1 VSGGENMD
9 YVKKKNV
16 KSEEEK
22 VLEEYD
28 KQAKMAI
35 ESLLKIKPTDR
46 LDAAGHIAS
55 MISPLQDAV
64 TGWRKHFGNP
74 AFMKLLNEKTLNT
87 IFNEIRNVAV
97 KIVEADKVIY
107 REVNI
112 IDKKDLDTV
121 DKEVTDMAEE
131 FFHSQEENKKRYGM
145 YS

>member
-1 VSGGENMD
+1 MSGGENMD

-16 KSEEEK
+16 ESKKEN

-46 LDAAGHIAS
+46 LDTVGHISS
-55 MISPLQDAV
+55 MIAPLQDAV
-64 TGWRKHFGNP
+64 TGWRKHFRNP
-74 AFMKLLNEKTLNT
+74 AFMQLLNEETLNI

-97 KIVEADKVIY
+97 KIVESDKVIY

-112 IDKKDLDTV
+112 LNEEDSDIV

-131 FFHSQEENKKRYGM
+131 FLHSQEGNKKRYGM